1 MKTWPECISLWSH
14 SIDLLTGTCLEKC
27 TSLTG
32 FLKYLLWKFR
42 KSTMLN
48 FIFSKSPSL
57 KPSVVPTFITTD
69 FVFKHFLNSSSKQV
83 HRGEA
88 YFIIWDIWPVIS
100 KSGINLIKHFKN
112 EYITLDGST
121 LLIFASR
128 LPEAALQRSSY
139 K

>member
-32 FLKYLLWKFR
+32 FLKYLLWKFQ

-48 FIFSKSPSL
+48 FIFSKNPSL
-57 KPSVVPTFITTD
+57 KPSVEPTFITTV
-69 FVFKHFLNSSSKQV
+69 FVFKRFLNISSKQL

-88 YFIIWDIWPVIS
+88 YFTIWDICAVVS
-100 KSGINLIKHFKN
+100 KSWINLIKHFKN
-112 EYITLDGST
+112 EYISMDGIT
-121 LLIFASR
+121 LLIFGSG
-128 LPEAALQRSSY
+128 LPEAALQRSS
-139 K
+139 